1 VEIKV
6 KTSKKIRHGVV
17 IRHDVTICWTGCVP
31 DRGPTLSR
39 HRMTVALQFSPVASW
54 VYTVV
59 ESVSDPE
66 SQQDGKSLEKMLG
79 DLGY

>member
-1 VEIKV
+1 
-6 KTSKKIRHGVV
+6 
-17 IRHDVTICWTGCVP
+17 
-31 DRGPTLSR
+31 
-39 HRMTVALQFSPVASW
+39 MTVALQFSPVASG